1 METTS
6 NPQLALAFE
15 FIQHTNK
22 NIFLTGKAGTGKTTF
37 LHSIKEKSHKRLA
50 VVAPTGVAAINAKGV
65 TIHSLFQ
72 LPFGPIL
79 PGQTQPTEANR
90 RYKFSQKK
98 INLLR
103 SLDLLI
109 IDEISMVRADVLDG
123 IDEVLRRYKDRN
135 QPFGGLQLLMIG
147 DLHQL
152 PPVVKEEEW
161 QLLSP
166 HYKTP
171 YFFGSIA
178 LRETDPIQ
186 IELKHIY
193 RQSDDVFIELLNKVR
208 NNQIDQSVLET
219 LNSRFIADFQP
230 NKEEPFIILTS
241 HNRTANGI
249 NAEQLGNIQ
258 APVFTFKAEVNGSFP
273 EYAYPTEE
281 TLYLKKGAQVMF
293 VKNDMSSEKLYFNG
307 KIGQITKIEEDSIKV
322 KCPEDEYEITVGRV
336 DWENRKYNLNEST
349 KEVTEE
355 VLGTFTQFPLKLAW
369 AITIHKSQGLTF
381 EKAVI
386 DAKAAFAHGQ
396 VYVALSRCK
405 SFEGIVLRSKL
416 DFSSIKTDPV
426 VRNYSEEAEK
436 NAPTK
441 DTLTSAKKAYQE
453 SLVRE
458 LFNFTWI
465 ERGYNAINRLFLEH
479 ENTLTTAALSQF
491 QGVATQTKTQVLD
504 IAAKFRPQL
513 ETYFKTATLPEDN
526 EALQER
532 LQKASTF
539 FADKLTK
546 EILPAVR
553 KIPILTD
560 NKTLK
565 KRVKSNLKKLEE
577 SLFIKKA
584 CFEACAEGFT
594 TNKYMLAKS
603 HAAIDFV
610 NKKKINTA
618 DEQIPTV
625 SAHPDLYKTLV
636 NWRKK
641 TSQELDKNAYEILH
655 TRVILALTHYL
666 PTTGDHLK
674 AIKGIGKVT
683 AEQYG
688 LEIVQMIETYCQQNG
703 AVPNQFPAQPS
714 TAPPKP
720 KVSTKEVSLNLYKSG
735 KNIPEIATARS
746 LTEGTIAGHLGH
758 YISLGEVDIFKL
770 MDAAKVTELE
780 KILANTDASFSELK
794 AKYSDQYSYQDMR
807 MVASYLKF
815 KETKV

>member
-37 LHSIKEKSHKRLA
+37 LHRVKEESHKRLA

-72 LPFGPIL
+72 LPFGPII
-79 PGQTQPTEANR
+79 PGQTQQNDANR

-109 IDEISMVRADVLDG
+109 IDEISMVRADLLDG

-161 QLLSP
+161 HLLSP

-178 LRETDPIQ
+178 LGQTDPIQ

-193 RQSDDVFIELLNKVR
+193 RQSDDTFIKLLNKVR

-219 LNSRFIADFQP
+219 LNSRFIP
-230 NKEEPFIILTS
+230 NFKPNQEESFIILTS

-258 APVFTFKAEVNGSFP
+258 APVFTFKAEVNGAFP

-293 VKNDMSSEKLYFNG
+293 VKNDISSEKLYFNG
-307 KIGQITKIEEDSIKV
+307 KIGQITKIEEDTIKV
-322 KCPEDEYEITVGRV
+322 KCPDDPYEITVSRL
-336 DWENRKYNLNEST
+336 DWDNRKYNLNEST

-381 EKAVI
+381 ERAVI
-386 DAKAAFAHGQ
+386 DAKSAFAHGQ

-405 SFEGIVLRSKL
+405 TFEGIVLRSKL

-436 NAPTK
+436 NAPTH
-441 DTLTSAKKAYQE
+441 DTLETAKKAYQE

-465 ERGYNAINRLFLEH
+465 ERGVNAINRLYLEH

-491 QGVATQTKTQVLD
+491 EAFANLTKSQVIQ

-513 ETYFKTATLPEDN
+513 ETYFKSALLPEQN
-526 EALQER
+526 QPLQER

-539 FADKLTK
+539 FTEKLTQ
-546 EILPAVR
+546 EILPALR
-553 KIPILTD
+553 KIPVLTD
-560 NKTLK
+560 NKTIK

-584 CFEACAEGFT
+584 CFEASIEGFT

-618 DEQIPTV
+618 DEKIPTV
-625 SAHPDLYKTLV
+625 SAHPDLYKRLV

-641 TSQELDKNAYEILH
+641 VSTEQDKKAYEVLH

-666 PTTGDHLK
+666 PITGDHLK

-683 AEQYG
+683 ADLYG
-688 LEIVQMIETYCQQNG
+688 AEIINMIEDYCQQNG
-703 AVPNQFPAQPS
+703 AIPNQFPAKSSPK
-714 TAPPKP
+714 PPK
-720 KVSTKEVSLNLYKSG
+720 VNTKEVSLNLYKSG
-735 KNIPEIATARS
+735 KSIQEIATTRS
-746 LTEGTIAGHLGH
+746 LTAGTIAGHLGH
-758 YISLGEVDIFKL
+758 YIALGEVDIFKL
-770 MDAAKVTELE
+770 MDAEKVTALE
-780 KILANTDASFSELK
+780 KILANTEATFSELK
-794 AKYSDQYSYQDMR
+794 VKYSDEYSYQDMKL
-807 MVASYLKF
+807 VTSYLKF
-815 KETKV
+815 KER